1 MQQLSARISKCSS
14 HIVINTVSV
23 AAITCGKYCR
33 LHQCSISARHRRIY
47 FFLQF
52 SIVLSCICTVL
63 FTCVRYTAEIKISMA
78 LTMEGFNRW
87 RILLCGSLNK
97 ELRQRLAKWTMLK
110 CSTTQKGI
118 CWKSDD
124 GRDIEAENVSLKG

>member
-1 MQQLSARISKCSS
+1 M
-14 HIVINTVSV
+14 
-23 AAITCGKYCR
+23 
-33 LHQCSISARHRRIY
+33 
-47 FFLQF
+47 
-52 SIVLSCICTVL
+52 
-63 FTCVRYTAEIKISMA
+63 RYTAEIKISMA

-124 GRDIEAENVSLKG
+124 GGDIEAENVSLKG